1 MEEDDFITLIVILAL
16 IVVALVLVLF
26 VFLTM
31 TGDIT
36 IPNKLNIGVWCNG
49 STTVS
54 KTVCKSSSLLAPA
67 IPL

>member
-26 VFLTM
+26 VFFTM
-31 TGDIT
+31 TGDIA

-49 STTVS
+49 SIWVS
-54 KTVCKSSSLLAPA
+54 KTFGKSSSLLAPA
-67 IPL
+67 ILK